1 MEVILVPGLWL
12 TASSW
17 DPVLPALREAG
28 HTPVPLTLPGVGGT
42 AAETADITM
51 DDWVAAVA
59 AEIDRHEGPVGLVG
73 HSGGGNVVWGAA
85 AARPDRVAR
94 VVFVDTVPPAPGREV
109 SEFDVVDGVVPFPGW
124 DFFDAPDTADLDADT
139 RAATA
144 PLTRSIPA
152 QAPTSPVT
160 LDDDRRFGVPV
171 TLLMG
176 SLDEAALRAELAR
189 WGPYAEELAAIDDA
203 TVVRLGTGHW
213 PQFSAPAAL
222 ARALVEAFAEDA
234 PREDAP
240 A

>member
-1 MEVILVPGLWL
+1 MEVVLVPGLWL

-94 VVFVDTVPPAPGREV
+94 VVFVDTVP
-109 SEFDVVDGVVPFPGW
+109 
-124 DFFDAPDTADLDADT
+124 
-139 RAATA
+139 
-144 PLTRSIPA
+144 LTRSIPA

-189 WGPYAEELAAIDDA
+189 WGPYAEEFAAIDDA

>member
-1 MEVILVPGLWL
+1 MTGWRRWPRRSTGTRVPWVSSATAAGATSSGALRRRAP
-12 TASSW
+12 TAS
-17 DPVLPALREAG
+17 
-28 HTPVPLTLPGVGGT
+28 
-42 AAETADITM
+42 
-51 DDWVAAVA
+51 
-59 AEIDRHEGPVGLVG
+59 
-73 HSGGGNVVWGAA
+73 
-85 AARPDRVAR
+85 
-94 VVFVDTVPPAPGREV
+94 
-109 SEFDVVDGVVPFPGW
+109 
-124 DFFDAPDTADLDADT
+124 
-139 RAATA
+139 
-144 PLTRSIPA
+144 LTRSIPA

-176 SLDEAALRAELAR
+176 SLDEATLRAELAR

-222 ARALVEAFAEDA
+222 ARALVEAFAEVA

>member
-28 HTPVPLTLPGVGGT
+28 YTPVPLTLPGVGGT

-94 VVFVDTVPPAPGREV
+94 VVFVDTVP
-109 SEFDVVDGVVPFPGW
+109 
-124 DFFDAPDTADLDADT
+124 
-139 RAATA
+139 
-144 PLTRSIPA
+144 LTRSIPA
-152 QAPTSPVT
+152 QAPSSPVT

-189 WGPYAEELAAIDDA
+189 WGPYAEEFAAIDDA

-234 PREDAP
+234 PREDAR

>member
-59 AEIDRHEGPVGLVG
+59 AEVDRHEGPVGLVG

-94 VVFVDTVPPAPGREV
+94 VVFVDT
-109 SEFDVVDGVVPFPGW
+109 
-124 DFFDAPDTADLDADT
+124 
-139 RAATA
+139 A

-152 QAPTSPVT
+152 RAPTSPVT

>member
-1 MEVILVPGLWL
+1 MEVVLVPGLWL

-59 AEIDRHEGPVGLVG
+59 AEIDRHEGPVGFVG

-94 VVFVDTVPPAPGREV
+94 VVFVDTVPPA
-109 SEFDVVDGVVPFPGW
+109 
-124 DFFDAPDTADLDADT
+124 
-139 RAATA
+139 
-144 PLTRSIPA
+144 RSIPA

-189 WGPYAEELAAIDDA
+189 WGPYAEEFAAIDDA

>member
-94 VVFVDTVPPAPGREV
+94 VVFVDTVP
-109 SEFDVVDGVVPFPGW
+109 
-124 DFFDAPDTADLDADT
+124 
-139 RAATA
+139 
-144 PLTRSIPA
+144 LTRSIPA

-189 WGPYAEELAAIDDA
+189 WGPYAEEFAAIDDA

>member
-1 MEVILVPGLWL
+1 MEVVLVPGLWL

-59 AEIDRHEGPVGLVG
+59 AEVDRHEGPVGLVG

-94 VVFVDTVPPAPGREV
+94 VVFVDT
-109 SEFDVVDGVVPFPGW
+109 
-124 DFFDAPDTADLDADT
+124 
-139 RAATA
+139 A

-152 QAPTSPVT
+152 RAPTSPVT

>member
-94 VVFVDTVPPAPGREV
+94 VVFVDT
-109 SEFDVVDGVVPFPGW
+109 
-124 DFFDAPDTADLDADT
+124 
-139 RAATA
+139 A

-189 WGPYAEELAAIDDA
+189 WGPYAEEFAAIDDA

>member
-94 VVFVDTVPPAPGREV
+94 VVFVDTVP
-109 SEFDVVDGVVPFPGW
+109 
-124 DFFDAPDTADLDADT
+124 
-139 RAATA
+139 
-144 PLTRSIPA
+144 LTRSIPA

>member
-1 MEVILVPGLWL
+1 MEVVLVPGLWL

-94 VVFVDTVPPAPGREV
+94 VVFVDTVPLA
-109 SEFDVVDGVVPFPGW
+109 
-124 DFFDAPDTADLDADT
+124 
-139 RAATA
+139 
-144 PLTRSIPA
+144 RSIPA

>member
-1 MEVILVPGLWL
+1 M
-12 TASSW
+12 
-17 DPVLPALREAG
+17 
-28 HTPVPLTLPGVGGT
+28 
-42 AAETADITM
+42 
-51 DDWVAAVA
+51 
-59 AEIDRHEGPVGLVG
+59 
-73 HSGGGNVVWGAA
+73 
-85 AARPDRVAR
+85 
-94 VVFVDTVPPAPGREV
+94 FVDTVPPA
-109 SEFDVVDGVVPFPGW
+109 
-124 DFFDAPDTADLDADT
+124 
-139 RAATA
+139 
-144 PLTRSIPA
+144 RSIPA

-189 WGPYAEELAAIDDA
+189 WGPYAEEFAAIDDA

-222 ARALVEAFAEDA
+222 AARALVEAFAEDA

>member
-59 AEIDRHEGPVGLVG
+59 AEIDRHEGPVGFVG

-94 VVFVDTVPPAPGREV
+94 VVFVDTVPLA
-109 SEFDVVDGVVPFPGW
+109 
-124 DFFDAPDTADLDADT
+124 
-139 RAATA
+139 
-144 PLTRSIPA
+144 RSIPA

-189 WGPYAEELAAIDDA
+189 WGPYAEEFAAIDDA

>member
-59 AEIDRHEGPVGLVG
+59 AEIDRHEGPVGFVG
-73 HSGGGNVVWGAA
+73 HSGGGNVVRGAA

-94 VVFVDTVPPAPGREV
+94 VVFVDTVPPA
-109 SEFDVVDGVVPFPGW
+109 
-124 DFFDAPDTADLDADT
+124 
-139 RAATA
+139 
-144 PLTRSIPA
+144 RSIPA

-189 WGPYAEELAAIDDA
+189 WGPYAEEFAAIDDA

>member
-42 AAETADITM
+42 AAETADITV
-51 DDWVAAVA
+51 DDWVVAVA

-73 HSGGGNVVWGAA
+73 HSGGATSSGAL
-85 AARPDRVAR
+85 RR
-94 VVFVDTVPPAPGREV
+94 
-109 SEFDVVDGVVPFPGW
+109 
-124 DFFDAPDTADLDADT
+124 

-234 PREDAP
+234 PRQDAP

>member
-85 AARPDRVAR
+85 AARPNRVAR
-94 VVFVDTVPPAPGREV
+94 VVFVD
-109 SEFDVVDGVVPFPGW
+109 
-124 DFFDAPDTADLDADT
+124 
-139 RAATA
+139 TA

-189 WGPYAEELAAIDDA
+189 WGPYAEEFAAIDDA

>member
-94 VVFVDTVPPAPGREV
+94 VVFVDTVPLA
-109 SEFDVVDGVVPFPGW
+109 
-124 DFFDAPDTADLDADT
+124 
-139 RAATA
+139 
-144 PLTRSIPA
+144 RSIPA

-189 WGPYAEELAAIDDA
+189 WGPYAEEFAAIDDA

>member
-1 MEVILVPGLWL
+1 MEVVLVPGLWL

-94 VVFVDTVPPAPGREV
+94 VVFVDTVPLA
-109 SEFDVVDGVVPFPGW
+109 
-124 DFFDAPDTADLDADT
+124 
-139 RAATA
+139 
-144 PLTRSIPA
+144 RSIPA

-189 WGPYAEELAAIDDA
+189 WGPYAEEFAAIDDA

-234 PREDAP
+234 PREDAR